1 MISFNYV
8 IDTTWK
14 KHLSERSFRL
24 GWSVSLSL
32 ADYFDCVNE
41 YRNIK
46 STVGGTIPWVWVLGS
61 IKVKVEPN
69 NNIHEFILFY
79 SQL

>member
-24 GWSVSLSL
+24 GWSVSLSRQIIL
-32 ADYFDCVNE
+32 TVNE